1 MKDSS
6 SKESSSVPSVEALK
20 GKWQQY
26 VGAAK
31 VAWGELTEDELL
43 QLEGHSEKL
52 AGLIHERYAVTR
64 EEADMQVKRFFAKH
78 NF

>member
-6 SKESSSVPSVEALK
+6 SNHDSLPNVEALK

-43 QLEGHSEKL
+43 KLEGHTEKL
-52 AGLIHERYAVTR
+52 VGLIHERYAVTR
-64 EEADMQVKRFFAKH
+64 EEADMQVKRFFTKH

>member
-1 MKDSS
+1 MNKP
-6 SKESSSVPSVEALK
+6 ESNHSLPSVEALK

-26 VGAAK
+26 VGAARI
-31 VAWGELTEDELL
+31 AWGELTEDELL
-43 QLEGHSEKL
+43 KLEGHTGKL

-64 EEADMQVKRFFAKH
+64 DEAELQLKRFLAKH